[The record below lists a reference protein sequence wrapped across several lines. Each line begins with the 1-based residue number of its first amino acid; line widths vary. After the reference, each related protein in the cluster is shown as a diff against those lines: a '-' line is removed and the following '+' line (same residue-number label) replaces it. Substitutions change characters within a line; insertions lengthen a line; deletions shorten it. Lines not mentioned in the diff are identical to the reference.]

1 MGMHAWI
8 HVCVSASF
16 TENEMKGDT
25 YSENVNLDLLLEST
39 SVQ

>member
-8 HVCVSASF
+8 HVCTSASF

-25 YSENVNLDLLLEST
+25 YLENVNLDLLLEST